1 MKRILTAIF
10 CLWTLAACAST
21 ESGGEQTAASSSD
34 CFQSDQVNGYGVID
48 NNHIRLSV
56 GANRD
61 YILTTLWDAR
71 DLDWTH
77 AIAVRSATGRICTG
91 NGLGV
96 ELIGGDPQ
104 RTYPVSDIARA
115 PEENPVQGS

>member
-1 MKRILTAIF
+1 MIRIFTAII

-21 ESGGEQTAASSSD
+21 ETASTQTASGSD
-34 CFQSDQVNGYGVID
+34 CFLSDQVNGYSVID
-48 NNHIRLSV
+48 NTHIGLSV

-61 YILTTLWDAR
+61 YVLTTLWNAR

-77 AIAVRSATGRICTG
+77 AIAIRSSTGRICTG

-96 ELIGGDPQ
+96 QLIGGDPQ
-104 RTYPVSDIARA
+104 RTFPVSQIARA
-115 PEENPVQGS
+115 PAAEPVQGS